1 MCPTMKDKDRANKAW
16 MTENAAHDR
25 MCGIFLL
32 WILEESAI
40 LDSKKIYMFPGLDI
54 VKMT

>member
-25 MCGIFLL
+25 KCGIFLL

-40 LDSKKIYMFPGLDI
+40 LDSKKI
-54 VKMT
+54 

>member
-1 MCPTMKDKDRANKAW
+1 MS
-16 MTENAAHDR
+16 ENAVHDR

-40 LDSKKIYMFPGLDI
+40 LDSKKI
-54 VKMT
+54 